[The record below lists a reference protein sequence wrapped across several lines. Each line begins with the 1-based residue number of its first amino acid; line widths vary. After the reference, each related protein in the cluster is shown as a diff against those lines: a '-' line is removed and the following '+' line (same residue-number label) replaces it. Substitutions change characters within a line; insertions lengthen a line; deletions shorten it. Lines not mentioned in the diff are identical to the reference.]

1 MCTHIFERSH
11 LKMKKIIA
19 TIATL
24 FAATSLLTAEL
35 PSVIQERDLT
45 VGGRIGLGL
54 NFFDFNCGGDV
65 GEDIKLMP
73 GFGLNAFANM
83 PISTLATLPEYLEPL
98 GVQVELG
105 LHVHNIA
112 TNDKKDEDAK
122 GHYFTLD
129 IPILATYKLDVND
142 MISVTPLLGPKFSFT
157 LGKVYND
164 GYLLDDFALKSPF
177 NFGIE
182 VGATAA
188 INIIGPGQI
197 LVDIRYNRDF
207 TKMTGDGEFK
217 DASKNT
223 FDDPVLGSGQS
234 IDISVGYQMKLNDL
248 F

>member
-1 MCTHIFERSH
+1 
-11 LKMKKIIA
+11 MKKIIA

-24 FAATSLLTAEL
+24 FAATSLFAAEL
-35 PSVIQERDLT
+35 PSVIKDRNLT

-54 NFFDFNCGGDV
+54 NFFDFKCGGDV

-83 PISTLATLPEYLEPL
+83 PISTLATLPEVLEPL

-105 LHVHNIA
+105 LHVHNISSS
-112 TNDKKDEDAK
+112 DKDDETSKA
-122 GHYFTLD
+122 HYFTLD

-142 MISVTPLLGPKFSFT
+142 MISVQPLLGPKFSFT

-164 GYLLDDFALKSPF
+164 GYFLDGFGLKSPF

-182 VGATAA
+182 VGATAFL
-188 INIIGPGQI
+188 NLVGPGQI
-197 LVDIRYNRDF
+197 VVDIRYNRDF
-207 TKMTGDGEFK
+207 TKMTGDGDFNLKHDGTSYKLE
-217 DASKNT
+217 
-223 FDDPVLGSGQS
+223 DPVLGSGQS